1 VGAGAAAAEP
11 SENGVGSPSP
21 VAAQAC
27 EASKHY
33 GTSAATVCAL
43 DSVSVAFETG
53 QFSTIMGP
61 SGSGKST
68 LLHCLSGLDTLD
80 TGRVRIGTTDLST
93 LTERQLTELRRTEV
107 GFVFQGFNLLPT
119 LTARENIELPA
130 ALAGARP
137 DPEWVDHL
145 AGLLGIGD
153 RLHHRPTQLSGGQ
166 QQRVAVARALI
177 NHPTVIFADEPT
189 GNLDT
194 KSGAALLE
202 LLARIVADEGQ
213 SVIMVTHDPAA
224 ASHGHRVVFL
234 LDGRVVDDLIDPTTD
249 TVAHH
254 LALLEG

>member
-1 VGAGAAAAEP
+1 MVGALDP
-11 SENGVGSPSP
+11 SELGRDRPQ
-21 VAAQAC
+21 AARVCQ
-27 EASKHY
+27 ASKHY
-33 GTSAATVCAL
+33 GTSAATVTAL
-43 DSVSVAFETG
+43 DTVTVAFEAG
-53 QFSTIMGP
+53 RFSTIMGP

-68 LLHCLSGLDTLD
+68 LLHCLSGLDTLSSG
-80 TGRVRIGTTDLST
+80 TAHIGPTDLST
-93 LTERQLTELRRTEV
+93 LSERELTELRRTQV

-119 LTARENIELPA
+119 LSARENIELPA
-130 ALAGARP
+130 GLAGHRP
-137 DPEWVDHL
+137 DPEWVEHL

-166 QQRVAVARALI
+166 QQRVAVARALV
-177 NHPTVIFADEPT
+177 NHPTIVFADEPT

-234 LDGRVVDDLIDPTTD
+234 LDGHVVEDLSEPTTD
-249 TVAHH
+249 SVAHH
-254 LALLEG
+254 LAVLEG

>member
-1 VGAGAAAAEP
+1 VGEAAG
-11 SENGVGSPSP
+11 VCDL
-21 VAAQAC
+21 AAQAC
-27 EASKHY
+27 NATKHY
-33 GTSAATVCAL
+33 GTSAATVLAL
-43 DSVSVAFETG
+43 DQVTVAFEAG
-53 QFSTIMGP
+53 KFSTIMGP

-80 TGRVRIGTTDLST
+80 AGSVHIGPTDLST
-93 LTERQLTELRRTEV
+93 LSEKQLTELRRTQV

-119 LTARENIELPA
+119 LSARENIELPS
-130 ALAGARP
+130 ALAGSRP
-137 DPEWVDHL
+137 DPDWVDHL

-166 QQRVAVARALI
+166 QQRVAVARALV
-177 NHPTVIFADEPT
+177 NRPTIIFADEPT

-202 LLARIVADEGQ
+202 LLAQIVADEGQ

-234 LDGRVVDDLIDPTTD
+234 LDGHVVDDLAEPTTD
-249 TVAHH
+249 TVAHR
-254 LALLEG
+254 LAALEG